1 MKIDLRQ
8 FESQDALNR
17 VAVEC
22 LTDYVQMAGQGPV
35 AVMLS
40 GGRTPLGIYDAL
52 SHRGCEASADL
63 TILYSDERHVSAES
77 PDSNYGSTIPL
88 IRALGIPDARVLR
101 VRTEIGWRES
111 ADRYDRDLRGFL
123 ASGGMI
129 KLGLLG
135 LGTDGHTASLFT
147 PGDWVASCGR
157 FAVAIPKAQKPDR
170 VSVTP
175 DLMRRIERVVI
186 LAVGSEKREI
196 VTKLIRHPDQVVAG
210 LALKDV
216 PVVEIWQV

>member
-1 MKIDLRQ
+1 MTMNLRP

-22 LTDYVQMAGQGPV
+22 LADYVQMTGQGPV

-40 GGRTPLGIYDAL
+40 GGRTPLGIYDDL
-52 SHRGCEASADL
+52 RHRGCEASADL
-63 TILYSDERHVSAES
+63 TILYSDERHVLAES
-77 PDSNYGSTIPL
+77 PDSNYGSTVSL

-111 ADRYDRDLRGFL
+111 ADRYDLDIRGYL

-147 PGDWVASCGR
+147 PGDLVASCGR
-157 FAVAIPKAQKPDR
+157 FAAAIPRVQKPDR

-175 DLMRRIERVVI
+175 DLMRRIERVII
-186 LAVGSEKREI
+186 LAVGPEKREI
-196 VTKLIRHPDQVVAG
+196 AAKLIRHPDQVVAG

-216 PVVEIWQV
+216 PVVEIWQA